1 MNKFDKWFQGIN
13 EELNTVADVTV
24 ADTKVAPES
33 DRNNM
38 IGDIDNI
45 MTSLE
50 TLASELTEELSIE
63 LEVNEGA
70 GDMVMSF
77 INGMKASKAQAKVN
91 KIKMNAADLEFAADK
106 FDGDKKKSIKDKST
120 KVGQQAKDLQ
130 KMVDDRFS
138 GKGNYVDSKLH
149 KAKIEGQIAIIKRT
163 SGMEDDPSKKSD
175 MKTKMSELTN
185 KYKEESKALKELED
199 GEKEALAKAKE
210 DLADAPKEDKTDDKT
225 DDENKTPEGEKE
237 PTKTDKELAD
247 EAAAKKEEERV
258 AGLSDEDKAAEK
270 TAKDAADKKKEEE
283 RVAGLSDEEKE
294 AEKAAKDAA
303 DKKKEEERVA
313 GLSDEEKEA
322 EKAAAEK
329 TKQAELLT
337 GYKEELKKAQDAGEE
352 EKAKEIQV
360 KIDAIS
366 QKESWQFEGTEL
378 AKIYES
384 DLNTLKNQA
393 ILNESKYLNLSI
405 KDKFSRLL

>member
-106 FDGDKKKSIKDKST
+106 FDGDKKKSIKAKSDKV
-120 KVGQQAKDLQ
+120 KLQAKDLQ
-130 KMVDDRFS
+130 TMVDDRFS

-185 KYKEESKALKELED
+185 KYKEESKALKALED

-225 DDENKTPEGEKE
+225 DDKTPEGEKV
-237 PTKTDKELAD
+237 PTKTDKELED
-247 EAAAKKEEERV
+247 EAAAE
-258 AGLSDEDKAAEK
+258 AEK
-270 TAKDAADKKKEEE
+270 V

-294 AEKAAKDAA
+294 AEKVEK
-303 DKKKEEERVA
+303 ERVA

-352 EKAKEIQV
+352 EKAKEIQG

>member
-185 KYKEESKALKELED
+185 KYKEESKALKALED

-225 DDENKTPEGEKE
+225 DDKTPEGEKV
-237 PTKTDKELAD
+237 PTKTDKELED
-247 EAAAKKEEERV
+247 EAAAE
-258 AGLSDEDKAAEK
+258 AEK
-270 TAKDAADKKKEEE
+270 V

-294 AEKAAKDAA
+294 AEKVEK
-303 DKKKEEERVA
+303 ERVA

-352 EKAKEIQV
+352 EKAKEIQG

>member
-149 KAKIEGQIAIIKRT
+149 KAKIEGQIQIIKRT

-294 AEKAAKDAA
+294 AEKAA
-303 DKKKEEERVA
+303 
-313 GLSDEEKEA
+313 
-322 EKAAAEK
+322 AEK